1 MSIGTGGRTA
11 ARIGTA
17 LVVVLAL
24 ALVASMCTSSDDD
37 GGPLG
42 SIPPSPSGTGE
53 VLALG
58 PAGEPVSVRL
68 SAGTARA
75 GNDPEPIQVVAGTPL
90 DDDTVAE
97 IFERLPEWLRP
108 DEDRLDFNRPP
119 ETLKPPLVGDTIEVP
134 FPAGT
139 DDPAPPVPS
148 GPLEVLRF
156 QPEGPV
162 DVAPFI
168 SITFNQPMVP
178 LATLEQLDTL
188 DIPVNVTPEMSGRWQ
203 WIGTRTLRFEHQP
216 DLFDRLP
223 MATEYRV
230 EIPAGTTSQTGGV
243 LTESVSWAFRTP
255 PVQVQSL
262 QPQGDSLRLEPVFLL
277 ATDQRIDPA
286 AVLETIF
293 LTADGERQQLRLAT
307 GAEITDD
314 ERTGNR
320 VDGLLEDRW
329 LAFRATEAFEPDTA
343 LAIRIG
349 PGTPS
354 AEGPRLTTEAASFT
368 ARTYAPLRI
377 DDWSCRGDDRCEPG
391 RGLYISFN
399 NPLEV
404 EAFDP
409 SMISLEPELAGMTV
423 HAEYNS
429 LSIRGATVG
438 GTTYKAT
445 VSAELAD
452 IFGQTLGKNDSV
464 EFEIDDSRPYLNQF
478 SRRLITLDPL
488 APDPSLAVTTVNHQE
503 LRVRLFRVDV
513 DDWASYVNFQDQR
526 WDERQPAPPSS
537 WNEVLTTTIDTGA
550 DANELTETTVELGD
564 ALAGKPGHIIVLVEP
579 SGRLAQ
585 LTPNDDDYWSN
596 RPTVVWAQSTVI
608 GTDVLSD
615 DDELLVWATDLRSGE
630 PLAGVEIGFATTGKA
645 TTSGDGLARMS
656 APSSSSAETG
666 RLVARR
672 GEDSALL
679 DSSWR
684 RYDRSDQS
692 LWYVFDDRK
701 MYRPGETAS
710 FKGWVRRLTMSDD
723 AQLTAIGDN
732 ARINYRAGDWYG
744 NEISSGTVDLNSL
757 GGFDFEIDIPAGANL
772 GPAWIDLSLAGVSGL
787 ENGHNHSFQI
797 QEFRRPEFEVTTRA
811 ESAGPY
817 VVGKPATVAVEAAYF
832 SGGPLPNADV
842 EWTVTTRQATYSPPN
857 WDDFTFGIWIPW
869 WYGDFYLGAGSGGDA
884 YFEDEYIGGFGPQFD
899 PATVET
905 FSGKTDA
912 GGNHYLQMD
921 FDGDGEGLPTTV
933 TSQATV
939 FDVNRQ
945 AWSDGTDLLVHP
957 GELYVGLRSDRTFV
971 KAGEPLVIEAIA
983 TDIDGNAVAGRTITM
998 KAGRLEW
1005 KVLDGRWQETP
1016 VKIETCT
1023 VTSAD
1028 QGVECSFGTDI
1039 GGTYEIAATVTDD
1052 AGRSS
1057 KTEITRWVSGG
1068 DRRPERNVVQEE
1080 ITLIPDQQEYVPG
1093 DNAEILV
1100 EAPFNPAVGLLTISR
1115 NGIVET
1121 ERFTIEGS
1129 STVLSISIRDEYIP
1143 NVHIQIDLVGAT
1155 GRTADNGDPLPDA
1168 PDRPAFAVGRLNLQ
1182 VPPLSRTLS
1191 VTAAPAAPTT
1201 EPGSTTRV
1209 DVAVT
1214 NPAGDP
1220 VAGAELAVVV
1230 VDEAVLALTAYE
1242 LPDPLDIF
1250 YRPIG
1255 SRISSHYQRNSIEL
1269 TNPELLLNAA
1279 LASGA
1284 TTTLWAS
1291 GDGDSDDGADFAIP
1305 ASADG
1310 LGRSLSAQEESSVAG
1325 QDSAIDVRTNFDA
1338 LAVFAPEVRTGPDGT
1353 ATINVPLPDNL
1364 TRYRVMVVAVDG
1376 IDQFG
1381 SAESNITARLPL
1393 MVRPSAPRFLNF
1405 GDRFELPVVI
1415 QNQTDQDLQVDVGLQ
1430 TANLSLTAGAGRRV
1444 TVPANDRIEVRFP
1457 AAAEDVGTARF
1468 RVAAV
1473 GGPHADA
1480 ATVALPVYTPATTEA
1495 FATYGVIDDGVI
1507 SQPVLAPEGVFPQF
1521 GGLEVNTSSTA
1532 LQALTDAVIYLN
1544 DYRYESADGLASR
1557 ILAIAALRDVLEAF
1571 EADGLPPAAE
1581 LDTRVADD
1589 IETLLRLQTDLGGFA
1604 IWRRTNETIPYH
1616 SIQATHALVEAK
1628 ANGYAVSAD
1637 RLEQALW
1644 YLQNIEDFY
1653 PSNYGQQTKD
1663 TLSAYA
1669 LHVRSL
1675 AGDRDATKANQL
1687 YRRAGDGL
1695 GLDAVAW
1702 LWPVLSDPGA
1712 DAEIERLLRNRAT
1725 ETAGAATFTTNYG
1738 EDAYLILHSDRR
1750 TDGIIL
1756 DALIARAPGSDL
1768 IPKVVAGLLGNQTR
1782 GRWNNVQENSFILLA
1797 LNNYFDTFESTT
1809 PDFVARIWLGDLYA
1823 AEHVFAGR
1831 TTDRDETLVPMAE
1844 LIDQAAG
1851 GETSLIVSKDGAGRL
1866 YYRLGL
1872 RYAPDDLDLDPLD
1885 RGFVVQRTYEAV
1897 DDPGDV
1903 TRDADG
1909 TWRIKPGAEVR
1920 VRLTMVADSRR
1931 THVALVD
1938 PMPAGFEALNPAL
1951 AVSPPLPPE
1960 EFEDDGFGGFGFGR
1974 GSYWWWQ
1981 WFEHQNLRDDRAEAF
1996 ASLLWAGTYDYTY
2009 VARATT
2015 PGTFVVPPTKAEE
2028 IYAPET
2034 FGRSGSDVVI
2044 VESS

>member
-1 MSIGTGGRTA
+1 MSTATGGRTA

-17 LVVVLAL
+17 LIVVLAL
-24 ALVASMCTSSDDD
+24 ALVASMCTSSDSD
-37 GGPLG
+37 GPGPIG
-42 SIPPSPSGTGE
+42 SNPIDPSGTGE

-58 PAGEPVSVRL
+58 PTGEPVSVRL
-68 SAGTARA
+68 SAGTAQA
-75 GNDPEPIQVVAGTPL
+75 GTDPAPITVVEGTPL
-90 DDDTVAE
+90 DDDAVAA
-97 IFERLPEWLRP
+97 IFDRLPEWVRP

-119 ETLKPPLVGDTIEVP
+119 ESLKPPLVGDTIEVP
-134 FPAGT
+134 FPADS
-139 DDPAPPVPS
+139 DDPPPPVPG

-188 DIPVNVTPEMSGRWQ
+188 DVPVNVTPEMPGRWQ

-243 LTESVSWAFRTP
+243 LAGDVSWTFATP
-255 PVQVQSL
+255 PVQVQSFE
-262 QPQGDSLRLEPVFLL
+262 PRGDSLPLEPIFL
-277 ATDQRIDPA
+277 AVTDQRIDPA
-286 AVLETIF
+286 AVLETIT
-293 LTADGERQQLRLAT
+293 LTADDEQQPLRLAT
-307 GAEITDD
+307 DAEIAGD
-314 ERTGNR
+314 ERIGNR
-320 VDGLLEDRW
+320 VDGLLEGRW
-329 LAFRATEAFEPDTA
+329 LAFRTVEALQPDSALVIRVGPDT
-343 LAIRIG
+343 
-349 PGTPS
+349 PS
-354 AEGPRLTTEAASFT
+354 TEGPRLTTGADTYT

-377 DDWSCRGDDRCEPG
+377 NDWSCRGDDRCEPG

-409 SMISLEPELAGMTV
+409 SMISLRPELAGMTV
-423 HAEYNS
+423 HAEYS
-429 LSIRGATVG
+429 SISIRGATVG
-438 GTTYKAT
+438 GTTYEAT
-445 VSAELAD
+445 VSAGLTD
-452 IFGQTLGKNDSV
+452 IYGQTLGKDDRV
-464 EFEIDDSRPYLNQF
+464 EFEIDDARPYLNQF
-478 SRRLITLDPL
+478 NRRLITLDPL
-488 APDPSLAVTTVNHQE
+488 APEPSLAVTTVNHDE
-503 LRVRLFRVDV
+503 LRVRLFKVDV
-513 DDWASYVNFQDQR
+513 DDWASYVAYQDRR
-526 WDERQPAPPSS
+526 WDEQQPAPPSN
-537 WNEVLTTTIDTGA
+537 WNEVLNTAIETGA
-550 DANELTETTVELGD
+550 DTNQLTETTIELSDTLDGQ
-564 ALAGKPGHIIVLVEP
+564 PGHLIVLIEP
-579 SGRLAQ
+579 TGRLAQ
-585 LTPNDDDYWSN
+585 LTRDDNDYWSN
-596 RPTVVWAQSTVI
+596 RPTVVWAQSTII

-615 DDELLVWATDLRSGE
+615 DDELVVWATDLRSGD
-630 PLAGVEIGFATTGKA
+630 PLAGVEVGFLTRPARAITNA
-645 TTSGDGLARMS
+645 DGLAGLAPPS
-656 APSSSSAETG
+656 ASSAETG
-666 RLVARR
+666 QLVARQ

-684 RYDRSDQS
+684 RSDRSDRS

-710 FKGWVRRLTMSDD
+710 FKGWVRRLTVSDD
-723 AQLTAIGDN
+723 AQLAAVGED
-732 ARINYRAGDWYG
+732 ARVNYQAADWYG
-744 NEISSGTVDLNSL
+744 NEIGSGTVDLNSL
-757 GGFDFEIDIPAGANL
+757 GGFDFTIDIPAGANL
-772 GPAWIDLSLAGVSGL
+772 GPAWIDLSLAGVTGL
-787 ENGHNHSFQI
+787 DGHHNHSFEI

-817 VVGKPATVAVEAAYF
+817 LVGQPATVAVEAAYF

-869 WYGDFYLGAGSGGDA
+869 WYGDFYLGGDLGGDS
-884 YFEDEYIGGFGPQFD
+884 YYEDEYIGGFGPQFD

-905 FSGKTDA
+905 FNGKTDA
-912 GGNHYLQMD
+912 GGTHYLQMD
-921 FDGDGEGLPTTV
+921 FDGDGDGLPTTV

-957 GELYVGLRSDRTFV
+957 GQLYVGLRSDRTFV
-971 KAGEPLVIEAIA
+971 EAGEPLVIEAIA
-983 TDIDGNAVAGRTITM
+983 TDIDGTAVPGRALTL

-1005 KVLDGRWQETP
+1005 KILDGRWQETP
-1016 VKIETCT
+1016 VEIETCT

-1028 QGVECSFGTDI
+1028 RAVECSFGTDI
-1039 GGTYEIAATVTDD
+1039 GGTYQIAATVADD
-1052 AGRSS
+1052 AGRTS

-1068 DRRPERNVVQEE
+1068 NRRPERNVVQEE
-1080 ITLIPDQQEYVPG
+1080 VTLIPDLPEYAPG
-1093 DNAEILV
+1093 TSAEILV
-1100 EAPFNPAVGLLTISR
+1100 EAPFSPAQGLLTISR

-1121 ERFTIEGS
+1121 ERFQVQDGT
-1129 STVLSISIRDEYIP
+1129 TVLSVPIKDEYTP
-1143 NVHIQIDLVGAT
+1143 NIFVQVDLVGAT

-1182 VPPLSRTLS
+1182 VPPLSRTLN
-1191 VTAAPAAPTT
+1191 VTAVPADPTT
-1201 EPGSTTRV
+1201 EPGTATRV
-1209 DVAVT
+1209 DVTVT

-1220 VAGAELAVVV
+1220 VADAELTVVV

-1242 LPDPLDIF
+1242 LPDPLDVF
-1250 YRPIG
+1250 YRPIE
-1255 SRISSHYQRNSIEL
+1255 SRVSSRYQRRSIEL
-1269 TNPELLLNAA
+1269 TNPTLLEDAVA
-1279 LASGA
+1279 TSGA
-1284 TTTLWAS
+1284 TTTTFAAS
-1291 GDGDSDDGADFAIP
+1291 GGGDADDGGADFA
-1305 ASADG
+1305 ASPGAQ
-1310 LGRSLSAQEESSVAG
+1310 RNRALSAEESLGESG
-1325 QDSAIDVRTNFDA
+1325 QGDAIDVRTNFDA
-1338 LAVFAPEVRTGPDGT
+1338 LAVFEPAVRTGPDGT
-1353 ATINVPLPDNL
+1353 ATVEVPLPDNL

-1381 SAESNITARLPL
+1381 SGESNITARLPL

-1405 GDRFELPVVI
+1405 GDQFELPVVI
-1415 QNQTDQDLQVDVGLQ
+1415 QNQTDQDLEVMVGMQ
-1430 TANLSLTAGAGRRV
+1430 TANLSLTAGAGRLV
-1444 TVPANDRIEVRFP
+1444 IVPANDRIEVRFP

-1473 GGPHADA
+1473 SGSHADA

-1507 SQPVLAPEGVFPQF
+1507 AQPVLAPEGVFPQF

-1544 DYRYESADGLASR
+1544 DYRYASSDALASR

-1581 LDTRVADD
+1581 LDARVTQD
-1589 IETLLRLQTDLGGFA
+1589 IEDLLRLQTGNGGFA
-1604 IWRRTNETIPYH
+1604 IWRRTNETVPYH

-1628 ANGYAVSAD
+1628 ANGYPVPAEG
-1637 RLEQALW
+1637 LQQALW
-1644 YLQNIEDFY
+1644 YLTNIEDFY
-1653 PSNYGQQTKD
+1653 PSTYGQQTRD
-1663 TLSAYA
+1663 TLSSYA
-1669 LHVRSL
+1669 LHVRNL
-1675 AGDRDATKANQL
+1675 AGDRDSTKANAL

-1702 LWPVLSDPGA
+1702 LWPVVSDAGI
-1712 DAEIERLLRNRAT
+1712 DAEIERLFLNRAT

-1750 TDGIIL
+1750 ADGIIL
-1756 DALIARAPGSDL
+1756 DALIAEAPDSDL
-1768 IPKVVAGLLGNQTR
+1768 IPKVVSGLLGHQTR

-1823 AEHVFAGR
+1823 AEHVFEGR

-1844 LIDQAAG
+1844 LLEQTDG
-1851 GETSLIVSKDGAGRL
+1851 GEADLVVSKDGAGRL

-1885 RGFVVQRTYEAV
+1885 RGFVVKRSYEAV

-1951 AVSPPLPPE
+1951 AVTPPIPQE
-1960 EFEDDGFGGFGFGR
+1960 ELADEGFRSFI
-1974 GSYWWWQ
+1974 YWWWQ

-2034 FGRSGSDVVI
+2034 FGRSGSDLVI
-2044 VESS
+2044 VESR